1 VSRARRALIVATAI
15 WLAWAGYAIFIVAP
29 MERTMRELQRIFYI
43 HAASGLAGLIA
54 FFGSF
59 LASVGY
65 LASRQERWD
74 WLAVA
79 LAEAGEVF
87 CTVVLVTG
95 PIWARPVWGIWWTWD
110 ARLTLT
116 FVLWLLYAGYL
127 MLRRLSEDP
136 SRRAMLAA
144 VFNVFAFVDVP
155 LVYFSIRW
163 WRTQHPGP
171 VIAGGPGSGLDP
183 RMWHVFLIVWT
194 GLLLLLLVFVQQ
206 RYRVAALEAVLEEE
220 ECAAPQE
227 RALTKQGS

>member
-1 VSRARRALIVATAI
+1 MGRGQRALVALAAI

-43 HAASGLAGLIA
+43 HAASGLVGLIA

-65 LASRQERWD
+65 LASRQDRWD
-74 WLAVA
+74 WLALA
-79 LAEAGEVF
+79 LVEAGEVF

-127 MLRRLSEDP
+127 MLRRLSEDAA
-136 SRRAMLAA
+136 RRAMLAA

-183 RMWHVFLIVWT
+183 RMWHVFLTVWT
-194 GLLLLLLVFVQQ
+194 GLLLLLLVFVLQ
-206 RYRVAALEAVLEEE
+206 RYRVAALEAALEEE
-220 ECAAPQE
+220 ELAPMTD
-227 RALTKQGS
+227 RAVREQAS